1 MSLFKAAS
9 TISILTLASRIT
21 GLLRELLMASAFGA
35 SALTDAF
42 NVAWRIPNLF
52 RRWFGEGAFTQ
63 AFVPLLAA
71 TKAKEGDAATAVLVS
86 RVATVLFWTLVLTC
100 VLGVVGAPVL
110 VYLMA
115 SGMRQSP
122 AGYDAAVVMTRF
134 VFPYIGF
141 MSMVALAAGV
151 LNTYKRFVVPA
162 ATPVL
167 LNMAWIAAAVWG
179 APWFTRLGI
188 EPIYAICAGVMLGG
202 ALQLGVQ
209 LIALSRLG
217 MFPRV
222 GMSLAGVRDAWS
234 DPSTRSMIR
243 LMGPAI
249 LGTSVAQVS
258 VLINTQIASH
268 LATGSVSW
276 FTYADRFMEFPTA
289 MLGVA
294 LGAVLMPQLAAA
306 KAGGKSDEY
315 SAMMDWG
322 LRLVVLLG
330 VPCAVALLTFAQR
343 IVSTFF
349 QGGAFTATDTQQA
362 ARALMGYGVGLVRLV
377 AIKVLAPGY
386 YASQDVKTPMRIAVA
401 VLFITQF
408 FNYWLVPVFQQ
419 AGLAL
424 AVGLGALVN
433 ALWLLIGLMR
443 RGTYKPQP
451 GWGMYLGQVL
461 AGSALMA
468 VLLMWASQAV
478 NWTAL
483 VGQDLVRIGLF
494 TLVVAGAAGLYFAA
508 LWAAGLKVKQ
518 LMRR

>member
-71 TKAKEGDAATAVLVS
+71 TKAKEGDAATAILIS

-100 VLGVVGAPVL
+100 IIGVVGAPVL

-167 LNMAWIAAAVWG
+167 LNVAWIAAAVWG
-179 APWFTRLGI
+179 APWFQRIGI
-188 EPIYAICAGVMLGG
+188 EPIYAICVGVMLGG
-202 ALQLGVQ
+202 VLQLGVQ
-209 LIALSRLG
+209 LIALRRLG

-222 GMSLAGVRDAWS
+222 AVSGAGIRDAWT
-234 DPSTRSMIR
+234 DPTTRNMIR

-276 FTYADRFMEFPTA
+276 FTYADRFMGFSAA

-306 KAGGKSDEY
+306 KASDKPEEY

-322 LRLVVLLG
+322 LRLVILLG
-330 VPCAVALLTFAQR
+330 VPCAVALLTFALP
-343 IVSTFF
+343 IISTFF
-349 QGGAFTATDTQQA
+349 QRGAFTAADALQTS
-362 ARALMGYGVGLVRLV
+362 RALMGYGVGLVGLV

-386 YASQDVKTPMRIAVA
+386 YASQDVKTPMRIAMA
-401 VLFITQF
+401 VLVITQA
-408 FNYWLVPVFQQ
+408 FNYFLVPIYQQ

-433 ALWLLIGLMR
+433 ATWLLVGLMR
-443 RGTYKPQP
+443 RGTFKPRP
-451 GWGMYLGQVL
+451 GWGMYIGQVL

-468 VLLMWASQAV
+468 IFLIWAAQAMD
-478 NWTAL
+478 WTAL
-483 VGQDLVRIGLF
+483 AGQDLYRIGLF
-494 TLVVAGAAGLYFAA
+494 SLAVIASTAIYFAA
-508 LWAAGLKVKQ
+508 LWAAGLKIRQ
-518 LMRR
+518 LIRR